1 MTAAAG
7 PVVAVIDTSE
17 DVVAFLTQVL
27 AEEGYRPVA
36 GYVTDFREG
45 RQDLAAFLA
54 AHRPAAIIW
63 DIGFPYAPNWA
74 FFQEAQASA
83 AAQGGRF
90 ILTTTNKAA
99 LEDLVGPTPT
109 HELLGKPYDLDQLL
123 TAVQQAVAAPS
134 P

>member
-27 AEEGYRPVA
+27 EEEGYRPVV
-36 GYVTDFREG
+36 GYVVDFREG

-54 AHRPAAIIW
+54 EHRPAAVIW

-74 FFQEAQASA
+74 FFQTVQGSA
-83 AAQGGRF
+83 VAHECRF
-90 ILTTTNKAA
+90 ILTTTNKPA

-123 TAVQQAVAAPS
+123 TAVQQAVVAPS